1 MTTTEKDKFM
11 FDAGFNKGP
20 SGDYS
25 WENDFSVR
33 LSEEDEDLLDIMET
47 IILAAIQCGNKQ
59 KIRQIKDALEL

>member
-1 MTTTEKDKFM
+1 MSFTEKDKFM

-20 SGDYS
+20 FGDHF

-33 LSEEDEDLLDIMET
+33 LSEGDEDLLDIMET

>member
-1 MTTTEKDKFM
+1 M

-20 SGDYS
+20 FGDHF

-33 LSEEDEDLLDIMET
+33 LSEGDEDLLDIMET

>member
-1 MTTTEKDKFM
+1 MTPTEKDKFM
-11 FDAGFNKGP
+11 FDAGFNKTP
-20 SGDYS
+20 FGDHF

-33 LSEEDEDLLDIMET
+33 LSEGDEDLLDIMET